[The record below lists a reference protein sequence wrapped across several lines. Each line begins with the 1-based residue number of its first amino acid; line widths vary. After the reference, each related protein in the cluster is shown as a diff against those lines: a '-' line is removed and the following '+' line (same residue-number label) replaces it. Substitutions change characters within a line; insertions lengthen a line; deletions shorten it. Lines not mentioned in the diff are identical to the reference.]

1 MHPFKRRQRVAPQIK
16 REVAD
21 IIMNRLKEPLP
32 SFVTITDVDL
42 SADMK
47 IAHVYV
53 TAHED
58 SAREAVIETLTRARS
73 YIRLE
78 LGRRLQMRSVPE
90 LHFHYDE
97 SVAYGDQME
106 RLMRK
111 LKDEGQL

>member
-47 IAHVYV
+47 MAHVYV

-58 SAREAVIETLTRARS
+58 STREAVIEALTRARS

-90 LHFHYDE
+90 LNFHYDE